1 MANVKEIET
10 NRLRHKKGEEIP
22 IVLPTATKMLYAYKV

>member
-10 NRLRHKKGEEIP
+10 NRLRDKKGEEIP
-22 IVLPTATKMLYAYKV
+22 IVLPAATKMLYAYKV